1 MNLLQ
6 VNNLSKAYGEKQLF
20 HNVSFGINQ
29 GQKVALIAQ
38 NGMGKT
44 SMLNII
50 MGKDIQDEGEV
61 VINKG
66 IKVAYL
72 AQNPIFNL
80 EHTIFEAVLDSRN
93 EFFTIIKAYEDAL
106 ELMATDNSEDAQ
118 NALQDAMAAMDIK
131 NAWDYENKIK
141 EILTKLQIADLNQ
154 KVQTLSGGQ
163 RRKLALAKSLIE
175 DVDLLLLDEPTN
187 HLDIDMI
194 EWLERFLKSQKLSML
209 IVTHDRYFLDSVCDE
224 IYELEYNGIYHYRGN
239 YDYYVEKKAE
249 KIAIEIAEQEKAQNL
264 MRKEQE
270 WMRRMPKARTTKS
283 KARIDAFYDLE
294 KRAQKVKREEVK
306 EFKVKVSRIGNKI
319 LEVNSI
325 NKSFDENL
333 IIKNFSHTFVKGE
346 RIGVVGPNGA
356 GKSTFFNLIMGN
368 LKPDKGS
375 IVKGQTMVFGYF
387 TQAGLS
393 IKEDKRLIDIVKD
406 VADEIPFGTSSTLS
420 AAQFLHYFN
429 FDYSTQ
435 HNYYRNLSGGEK
447 RRLQLMLVFINN
459 PNFLILDEPT
469 NDLDIDTLNVLE
481 EFLLN
486 YPGCLMVTTHDRAF
500 LDSVVDHLFVFEGNG
515 EVKDYHSNYSE
526 YRALKKL
533 KEKQQ
538 RKVERE
544 EKQAAI
550 PTKDAPIKKKKATFK
565 EKKEFEKL
573 SEDIETLSNRKEEI
587 TELLSAGQGSADDF
601 KDWGLELNETNDKL
615 DEMEMRWLELSEV
628 VEG

>member
-20 HNVSFGINQ
+20 HNVNFGINQ
-29 GQKVALIAQ
+29 GQKVAFIAQ

-44 SMLNII
+44 SLLNII
-50 MGKDIQDEGEV
+50 MGIDIQDEGDV
-61 VINKG
+61 VIRKD
-66 IKVAYL
+66 IKISYL
-72 AQNPIFNL
+72 AQNPVFNNDQ
-80 EHTIFEAVLDSRN
+80 TIFEAVLDSEN
-93 EFFTIIKAYEDAL
+93 ELFSIIKSYEDAL
-106 ELMATDNSEDAQ
+106 EQLSVDDSDAAQ
-118 NALQDAMAAMDIK
+118 DALQIAMAAMDIK
-131 NAWDYENKIK
+131 SAWDYENKIK
-141 EILTKLQIADLNQ
+141 EVLFKLKISNLNQ
-154 KVQTLSGGQ
+154 KVKSLSGGQ

-194 EWLERFLKSQKLSML
+194 EWLEKFLKGQKLSL
-209 IVTHDRYFLDSVCDE
+209 LVVTHDRYFLDSVCDE
-224 IYELEYNGIYHYRGN
+224 IYELEYDGIYRYRGN
-239 YDYYVEKKAE
+239 YNYYVEKKAE
-249 KIAIEIAEQEKAQNL
+249 RIAIEISEQEKAQNL

-283 KARIDAFYDLE
+283 KARIDSFYDLE
-294 KRAQKVKREEVK
+294 KKAKKVKREEVK
-306 EFKVKVSRIGNKI
+306 DFKVKVSRIGNKI
-319 LEVNSI
+319 LEVNHI

-333 IIKNFSHTFVKGE
+333 IIKNFSHTFTKGE

-356 GKSTFFNLIMGN
+356 GKSTFFNLVMGN
-368 LKPDKGS
+368 IKPDKGS

-387 TQAGLS
+387 TQTGLN

-481 EFLLN
+481 EFLIN

-515 EVKDYHSNYSE
+515 VVKDYHSNYSE
-526 YRALKKL
+526 YRALKRKKEREIKKIERSDKNDSYKKPKETKKKASF
-533 KEKQQ
+533 KEKQ
-538 RKVERE
+538 
-544 EKQAAI
+544 
-550 PTKDAPIKKKKATFK
+550 
-565 EKKEFEKL
+565 EFEQL
-573 SEDIETLSNRKEEI
+573 NGIIETLTERKEEL
-587 TELLSAGQGSADDF
+587 TELLNGGNGTPDDF
-601 KDWGLELNETNDKL
+601 TQWSIQFNDTSDKL
-615 DEMEMRWLELSEV
+615 DENELRWLELSEII
-628 VEG
+628 E

>member
-6 VNNLSKAYGEKQLF
+6 INNLSKAYGEKQLF

-44 SMLNII
+44 SLLNII

-66 IKVAYL
+66 IKVSYL
-72 AQNPIFNL
+72 AQNPIFNTD
-80 EHTIFEAVLDSRN
+80 HTVFEAVLDSRN
-93 EFFTIIKAYEDAL
+93 EYFAIIKAYEDAL
-106 ELMATDNSEDAQ
+106 DALAKDNSEEAQ
-118 NALQDAMAAMDIK
+118 EQLQIAMAAMDVK
-131 NAWDYENKIK
+131 NAWDYENIIK
-141 EILTKLQIADLNQ
+141 EILTKLQIVNLNQ
-154 KVQTLSGGQ
+154 KVESLSGGQ

-194 EWLERFLKSQKLSML
+194 EWLEKFLRGRKMSLLM
-209 IVTHDRYFLDSVCDE
+209 VTHDRYFLDSVCDE
-224 IYELEYNGIYHYRGN
+224 IYELEYDGIYHYRGN

-249 KIAIEIAEQEKAQNL
+249 RIAIEIAEQEKAQNL

-283 KARIDAFYDLE
+283 KARIDAFYELE
-294 KRAQKVKREEVK
+294 KKAQKVQRDEVK

-325 NKSFDENL
+325 SKSFDENL

-356 GKSTFFNLIMGN
+356 GKSTFFNLIMGTLN
-368 LKPDKGS
+368 PDLGS

-387 TQAGLS
+387 TQTGLP
-393 IKEDKRLIDIVKD
+393 IKEDMRLIDIVKE

-481 EFLLN
+481 DFLKN

-515 EVKDYHSNYSE
+515 VVKDYHSNYSE
-526 YRALKKL
+526 YRALKKK
-533 KEKQQ
+533 KEKQLK
-538 RKVERE
+538 KVEKE
-544 EKQAAI
+544 EKKVLA
-550 PTKDAPIKKKKATFK
+550 PTNTVVKKKKASFK
-565 EKKEFEKL
+565 EKQEFEQISETIEKL
-573 SEDIETLSNRKEEI
+573 GLRKEEI
-587 TELLSAGQGSADDF
+587 TELLNAGEGSADDF
-601 KDWGLELNETNDKL
+601 KNWSEEFNIINEKL
-615 DEMEMRWLELSEV
+615 DEAEFRWLELSEIIDD
-628 VEG
+628 

>member
-20 HNVSFGINQ
+20 HNVNFGINQ

-44 SMLNII
+44 SLLNII
-50 MGKDIQDEGEV
+50 MGIDIQDEGEV
-61 VINKG
+61 VIRKD
-66 IKVAYL
+66 IKISYL
-72 AQNPIFNL
+72 AQNPIFNTK
-80 EHTIFEAVLDSRN
+80 HTVFEAVLDSKN
-93 EFFTIIKAYEDAL
+93 EFFAIIKAYEDAL
-106 ELMATDNSEDAQ
+106 EQMTTDNSKETQ
-118 NALQDAMAAMDIK
+118 EALHIAMAAMDVK

-141 EILTKLQIADLNQ
+141 EVLSKLQLSNLYQQIES
-154 KVQTLSGGQ
+154 LSGGQ

-187 HLDIDMI
+187 HLDIEMI
-194 EWLERFLKSQKLSML
+194 EWLEKFLKGQKISLL
-209 IVTHDRYFLDSVCDE
+209 IVTHDRYFLDSVCEE
-224 IYELEYNGIYHYRGN
+224 IYELEYDGIFHYRGN

-249 KIAIEIAEQEKAQNL
+249 RIALEIAEQEKAQNI

-283 KARIDAFYDLE
+283 KARIDAFYKLE
-294 KRAQKVKREEVK
+294 KKAQKVQRDEVK
-306 EFKVKVSRIGNKI
+306 DFKVKVSRIGNKI

-325 NKSFDENL
+325 SKSFDENL
-333 IIKNFSHTFVKGE
+333 IIKNFSHTFTKGE

-356 GKSTFFNLIMGN
+356 GKSTFFNLIMGE
-368 LKPDKGS
+368 LKPDLGS

-387 TQAGLS
+387 TQTGLQ
-393 IKEDKRLIDIVKD
+393 IKEDKRLIDIVKE

-481 EFLLN
+481 DFLLN

-515 EVKDYHSNYSE
+515 EIKDYHSNYSQ
-526 YRALKKL
+526 YRALKRK

-538 RKVERE
+538 KKIIRE
-544 EKQAAI
+544 TKQSVDNKPKSI
-550 PTKDAPIKKKKATFK
+550 QKKKATFK

-573 SEDIETLSNRKEEI
+573 SEDIESYTIRKDEI
-587 TELLSAGQGSADDF
+587 TALLSAGQGSADDF
-601 KDWGLELNETNDKL
+601 KDWGLELNDINDKL